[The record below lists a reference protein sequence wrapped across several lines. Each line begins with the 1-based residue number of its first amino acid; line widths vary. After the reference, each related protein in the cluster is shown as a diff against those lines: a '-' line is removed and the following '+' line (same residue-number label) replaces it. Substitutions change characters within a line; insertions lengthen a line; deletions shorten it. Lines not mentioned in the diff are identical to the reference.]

1 MQLAWQN
8 QKARVPLT
16 TLITRL
22 DGLVV
27 AVIAAPRRQSP
38 QKRYD
43 EALRRSATTTR
54 CLGKS

>member
-1 MQLAWQN
+1 
-8 QKARVPLT
+8 VPLT